1 MESKFIRRLFSIFNK
16 FFMIPVFRLGLGSL
30 IGNPFTGYMVV
41 LKTIGH
47 KTGKTRYTPVNYT
60 IWNGSVYCL
69 AGAGKVAHWY
79 RNLTANPAVDLLLPR
94 GAVAA
99 EASEVT
105 DREEKIVA
113 VRQILKK
120 GGFAG
125 FFLGFNPYR
134 AGDEKIHAAI
144 EGIPVIRFQ
153 PTGLASGPAD
163 GGGWFWVPVWGIL
176 IWLILN

>member
-1 MESKFIRRLFSIFNK
+1 MESKFIRRLFSYFNK
-16 FFMIPVFRLGLGSL
+16 LFMVPVFRLGMGSL

-41 LKTIGH
+41 VKTIGN
-47 KTGKTRYTPVNYT
+47 KTGKIRYTPVNYS

-69 AGAGKVAHWY
+69 AGAGNAAHWY
-79 RNLTANPAVDLLLPR
+79 RNLKANPTVELLLPR

-99 EASEVT
+99 EASEVK
-105 DREEKIVA
+105 DREEKTQA
-113 VRQILKK
+113 ARQILKM

-134 AGDEKIHAAI
+134 AADEQVQAAV
-144 EGIPVIRFQ
+144 EKIPVIRFH

-163 GGGWFWVPVWGIL
+163 GGGWLWVPVWGIL
-176 IWLILN
+176 IWLIIR